1 MKANVGKTD
10 KMVRV
15 LLALII
21 GGLGLFFQS
30 WLGLIAF
37 VPLLTGMI
45 NWCPLYSIFGINT
58 CAYNPKKA

>member
-30 WLGLIAF
+30 WLGLIAV